1 MTRGSLPLP
10 TLFEHRIGADMLNI
24 DDGQMDFFDGDDP
37 QILADFNKWVHTP
50 GGRHIAN
57 RLFRKAAAYV
67 ADYERYGIQVSMK
80 LLWELQRHEINKTR
94 ARMGARIHG
103 SLTLTATP
111 SITTTIDIW
120 PSLSSSVV
128 RHGTAYSNSE
138 TNVARSQKRRGTD
151 AFMRTCQMYCER

>member
-1 MTRGSLPLP
+1 
-10 TLFEHRIGADMLNI
+10 MLNI

-94 ARMGARIHG
+94 ARMGGQDPRIVNSYG
-103 SLTLTATP
+103 YTLNNNYHRYMAKF
-111 SITTTIDIW
+111 II
-120 PSLSSSVV
+120 
-128 RHGTAYSNSE
+128 
-138 TNVARSQKRRGTD
+138 KRRPAWDGIFKFRDQRSKITEKEGNRRVHAHLSD
-151 AFMRTCQMYCER
+151 VLREIKEHATK